1 MKEPAITAPMIA
13 PYFQEIGLATP
24 RPAAALEWEA
34 LDEALEEDAEDTE
47 DAEEEAE
54 WEAEEAEWEAEETTL
69 LIECETELTEEAATA
84 EAATKPEAVE
94 WEDDIFYFVC

>member
-24 RPAAALEWEA
+24 RPAAALEREA
-34 LDEALEEDAEDTE
+34 LDEALEEDAEDAKDAEDTE

-54 WEAEEAEWEAEETTL
+54 EAEREAEETTL
-69 LIECETELTEEAATA
+69 LIE
-84 EAATKPEAVE
+84 
-94 WEDDIFYFVC
+94 